1 MPEAFKRCREYQS
14 LKYVFQS
21 KFHQDG
27 VCSWVAHEIKKK
39 KSDYGTIRFPPIFLF
54 IYLLL
59 SLLSLISQVLEEHR
73 TLLVLFFSLG
83 RRGWNG
89 LWQQC

>member
-14 LKYVFQS
+14 LKYVFQR

-27 VCSWVAHEIKKK
+27 VCSWVAHEIKKKK

-73 TLLVLFFSLG
+73 TLLVLFSLG

-89 LWQQC
+89 LWQQR